1 LLGGNFIF
9 IIKEENKMK
18 LEKNRTN
25 WTMVDD
31 EGKINEDQEFIARVL
46 LAEGDIVMQK
56 LSQREDKRRKSK

>member
-1 LLGGNFIF
+1 
-9 IIKEENKMK
+9 MK